1 MSEQIQQKNGLFS
14 AILCYILW
22 GLLPIYWKALIPIES
37 IIIIFYRTFLAG
49 FTCLLFSLKFYGW
62 KAIRN
67 NIQPKGT
74 RLRHFAAGMLIT
86 VNMGL
91 YVWAVNAGHVIQAG
105 LGYYMQPLV
114 VSLCGIMIFREKL
127 TKGKMT
133 ALLLTIAGLLIYLL
147 YLGEITVLAVG
158 MALVFGLYAAMKK
171 GSKLPAALSLF
182 YEMMYIMPVFLL
194 VIIYLEITGQ
204 GAIGMGE
211 TYQCGLLLMSGLVT
225 AAPLMLF
232 SQAAGKIPMITLG
245 LIEYINPSIQLL
257 LGIFVFR
264 EPFDRVQFATLAVI
278 WIGLAIFLIEERR
291 IERADDLRAEL
302 DQSDEDSKGNDV

>member
-1 MSEQIQQKNGLFS
+1 M
-14 AILCYILW
+14 
-22 GLLPIYWKALIPIES
+22 
-37 IIIIFYRTFLAG
+37 
-49 FTCLLFSLKFYGW
+49 
-62 KAIRN
+62 
-67 NIQPKGT
+67 
-74 RLRHFAAGMLIT
+74 RHFAAGMLIT

-147 YLGEITVLAVG
+147 YLGEIPVLAVG

-211 TYQCGLLLMSGLVT
+211 TYQYGLLLMSGLVT

-264 EPFDRVQFATLAVI
+264 EPFDRVQFAALAVI
-278 WIGLAIFLIEERR
+278 WIGLAIFLIEERK